1 MSNFPLRKPRPA
13 WRIVL
18 TMATVMALLLLVA
31 CGAAEESPAEPA
43 GSSEPAAPAQAQ
55 PEPAAPAASPPQA
68 DPAQA
73 PAAAASGSGS
83 SAAGGPAPTA
93 APSSG
98 GAAPAAAPQSDAPT
112 GTLRIALDEIGPP
125 KWIPKLQ
132 GAPQNSINNTTFWE
146 SLWRNEKEAG
156 LVGVLAESWEIS
168 DDATVWT
175 INLHQGVPFHHDYG
189 ELTASD
195 FIFSMENSVEEG
207 TTRSPRLLNLHFF
220 AEGGGMTLV
229 DDYTF
234 EIDTVKPAWSL
245 PWDVATGM
253 TAYMGTGV
261 ISQKYYEEY
270 GEEEAG
276 FSLAVGTGPWKSIEH
291 VTGGT
296 WRFEAVQDHWRK
308 TPNFAELHYAEI
320 SEESTRLANFL
331 ANKLDIAT
339 FNLESVAQLEGQCGD
354 CKFKTFTTGAQLF
367 LNIHGNLYVDRADLP
382 TPRDPS
388 LPWVSASADMNSAEW
403 INARKVRKALAIAI
417 DRQLLVDTLLL
428 GKGEPA
434 HVYGWAGFEDE
445 LGYLADLKHEYDPDM
460 ARQLLAEAGY
470 PDGFEVPLALTNRP
484 YPGTIETAAAVATMW
499 EDIGI
504 RTTQIR
510 QPMSAFRP
518 NFVERSWKGINSHGN
533 NVSSEPL
540 LSRTQTY
547 AVAGVVNYG
556 VEHPMSEELNASI
569 ETTFDR
575 EERLELVRQL
585 TKFLYDEVFT
595 IPTVSIYHIWP
606 LGPEVDDWEW
616 TFPVV
621 RVPSNLEYIPHR
633 E

>member
-1 MSNFPLRKPRPA
+1 MYSTTYPGFFGNCIHPA
-13 WRIVL
+13 VF
-18 TMATVMALLLLVA
+18 LVA
-31 CGAAEESPAEPA
+31 CGS
-43 GSSEPAAPAQAQ
+43 SSEAPAAPATNA
-55 PEPAAPAASPPQA
+55 EPAAPAAAPASEPA
-68 DPAQA
+68 DTSAPAAASDTTAQA
-73 PAAAASGSGS
+73 PAAASSNSGQ
-83 SAAGGPAPTA
+83 AAAAPAPTA
-93 APSSG
+93 VPAVVS
-98 GAAPAAAPQSDAPT
+98 AAPAAAPQSDAPT

-146 SLWRNEKEAG
+146 SLWKNQKSTG
-156 LVGVLAESWEIS
+156 LTGVLAESWEVS
-168 DDATVWT
+168 EDATVWT
-175 INLHQGVPFHHDYG
+175 INLHQGVPFHHGYG

-195 FIFSMENSVEEG
+195 FIFTMENSVEEG
-207 TTRSPRLLNLHFF
+207 TTRTATILKRHFF
-220 AEGGGMTLV
+220 PEGGGMTAV
-229 DDYTF
+229 DDYTL
-234 EIDTVKPAWSL
+234 EIDTINAAWSL

-253 TAYMGTGV
+253 DNYMGTGV
-261 ISQKYYEEY
+261 ISEKYYEEY

-276 FSLAVGTGPWKSIEH
+276 FTLAVGTGPWRSIEH
-291 VTGGT
+291 EAGGT
-296 WRFEAVQDHWRK
+296 WKFEAVDDHWRK

-339 FNLESVAQLEGQCGD
+339 FNLESISQLEQQCD
-354 CKFKTFTTGAQLF
+354 ECKFKTFTTGAQLF
-367 LNIHGNLYVDRADLP
+367 INIHGNLYVNRDDLP

-388 LPWVSASADMNSAEW
+388 LPWVSASDDMTSQDW
-403 INARKVRKALAIAI
+403 INARKVRKAMAIAI

-428 GKGEPA
+428 GKGAPA
-434 HVYGWAGFEDE
+434 HVYGWAGFEDD
-445 LGYLADLKHEYDPDM
+445 LGYLADLKHDYDPDM
-460 ARQLLAEAGY
+460 ARQLLLEAGY
-470 PDGFEVPLALTNRP
+470 EDGFEIPMALTNRP

-518 NFVERSWKGINSHGN
+518 NFVERSWKGVNSHGN

-540 LSRTQTY
+540 LSRTQTFDIT
-547 AVAGVVNYG
+547 GVVNYG
-556 VEHPMSEELNASI
+556 VEHPVAQELNEKIAV
-569 ETTFDR
+569 TFDR

-585 TKFLYDEVFT
+585 TKFLFDEVFT

-616 TFPVV
+616 AFPVV

>member
-1 MSNFPLRKPRPA
+1 MSNVPLQKPR
-13 WRIVL
+13 IIFTL
-18 TMATVMALLLLVA
+18 ATVMALLFLVA
-31 CGAAEESPAEPA
+31 CGAAEESPAAPA
-43 GSSEPAAPAQAQ
+43 ASSSEPAAPAQAQ
-55 PEPAAPAASPPQA
+55 PEPAAPAAASDA
-68 DPAQA
+68 PAQA
-73 PAAAASGSGS
+73 PAASSSDSGQAA
-83 SAAGGPAPTA
+83 AAPAPTA
-93 APSSG
+93 VPSSA
-98 GAAPAAAPQSDAPT
+98 GASPAAAPQSDAPT

-156 LVGVLAESWEIS
+156 LVGILAESWEIS
-168 DDATVWT
+168 EDATVWT
-175 INLHQGVPFHHDYG
+175 IRLNKGVPFHHDYG
-189 ELTASD
+189 EMTASD
-195 FIFSMENSVEEG
+195 FVFSMENSVEEG
-207 TTRSPRLLNLHFF
+207 TTRSPRLLKLHFF
-220 AEGGGMTLV
+220 AEGGGMTVL
-229 DDYTF
+229 DDYSF
-234 EIDTVKPAWSL
+234 EIDTVNPAWSL

-296 WRFEAVQDHWRK
+296 WQFEAVQDHWRK

-339 FNLESVAQLEGQCGD
+339 FNLESVAQLEEQCDD

-367 LNIHGNLYVDRADLP
+367 LNVHGNLYVDRDDLP

-388 LPWVSASADMNSAEW
+388 LPWVSASTDMNSPEW

-445 LGYLADLKHEYDPDM
+445 LGYLADLKHGYDPDM

-470 PDGFEVPLALTNRP
+470 PDGFEVPMALTNRP

-556 VEHPMSEELNASI
+556 VEHPLSEELNAKI

-575 EERLELVRQL
+575 EERLALVREL

>member
-1 MSNFPLRKPRPA
+1 MSNIPLWKPR
-13 WRIVL
+13 IIFTL
-18 TMATVMALLLLVA
+18 ATIMALLFMVA

-43 GSSEPAAPAQAQ
+43 GSSAEPAAPAQSQ
-55 PEPAAPAASPPQA
+55 PEPAAPAAASDA
-68 DPAQA
+68 PAQA
-73 PAAAASGSGS
+73 PAAASSDSGQ
-83 SAAGGPAPTA
+83 AAAAPAPTA
-93 APSSG
+93 APSSA

-189 ELTASD
+189 ELTAND
-195 FIFSMENSVEEG
+195 FVFTMENSVEEG

-220 AEGGGMTLV
+220 AEGGGMTVV

-234 EIDTVKPAWSL
+234 EIDTVNPAWSL

-270 GEEEAG
+270 GEEQAG

-339 FNLESVAQLEGQCGD
+339 FNLESVAQLEEQCSD

-388 LPWVSASADMNSAEW
+388 LPWVSASADMNSADW
-403 INARKVRKALAIAI
+403 INARKVRKAMAISI

-470 PDGFEVPLALTNRP
+470 PDGFEVPMALTNRP

-556 VEHPMSEELNASI
+556 VEHPMSEELNAKI

-606 LGPEVDDWEW
+606 LGPEVDDWTW

>member
-1 MSNFPLRKPRPA
+1 MRNIPLWKPR
-13 WRIVL
+13 IIFTL
-18 TMATVMALLLLVA
+18 ATIMALLVLVA

-43 GSSEPAAPAQAQ
+43 GSSAAPAAPAQTQ
-55 PEPAAPAASPPQA
+55 PESPPPAAAS
-68 DPAQA
+68 DTPAQA
-73 PAAAASGSGS
+73 PAAASSDAGQA
-83 SAAGGPAPTA
+83 SAAPAPTA
-93 APSSG
+93 APAAS

-146 SLWRNEKEAG
+146 SLWKNEKSNG
-156 LVGVLAESWEIS
+156 LTGVLAESWEIS
-168 DDATVWT
+168 EDATVWT
-175 INLHQGVPFHHDYG
+175 INLHQGVQFHHDYG
-189 ELTASD
+189 EMTSHD
-195 FIFSMENSVEEG
+195 FIFTMENSVEEG
-207 TTRSPRLLNLHFF
+207 TTRSPGILKRHFF
-220 AEGGGMTLV
+220 PEGGGMTAI

-234 EIDTVKPAWSL
+234 EINTVKPAWSL

-253 TAYMGTGV
+253 DNYMGTGV
-261 ISQKYYEEY
+261 ISRKYYEEY

-276 FSLAVGTGPWKSIEH
+276 HTLAVGTGPWHSVKHEA
-291 VTGGT
+291 GGT
-296 WRFEAVQDHWRK
+296 WRFDAVTDHWRK
-308 TPNFAELHYAEI
+308 TPNFAELHYIEI

-331 ANKLDIAT
+331 SNKLDIAT
-339 FNLESVAQLEGQCGD
+339 FNLESIAQLEQQCAD

-367 LNIHGNLYVDRADLP
+367 INIHGNLYINREDLP

-388 LPWVSASADMNSAEW
+388 LPWVSASDDVNSGEW
-403 INARKVRKALAIAI
+403 ANARKVRKAMAIAI
-417 DRQLLVDTLLL
+417 DRQLLVDTLLQ
-428 GKGEPA
+428 GKGAPA
-434 HVYGWAGFEDE
+434 HVYGWAGFEDD
-445 LGYLADLKHEYDPDM
+445 LGYLADLKHEYDPEM
-460 ARQLLAEAGY
+460 ARQLLTEAGY
-470 PDGFEVPLALTNRP
+470 PDGFEIPMALTNRP

-518 NFVERSWKGINSHGN
+518 NFVERSWKGVNSHGN

-540 LSRTQTY
+540 LSRTQTF
-547 AVAGVVNYG
+547 ATGGVVNYG
-556 VEHPMSEELNASI
+556 VEHPIAEELNARI
-569 ETTFDR
+569 AETFDK

>member
-1 MSNFPLRKPRPA
+1 MRNIPLWKPR
-13 WRIVL
+13 IIFTL
-18 TMATVMALLLLVA
+18 ATIMALLFMVA

-43 GSSEPAAPAQAQ
+43 GSSAEPAAPAQGQ
-55 PEPAAPAASPPQA
+55 PEPAAPAAASDA
-68 DPAQA
+68 PAQA
-73 PAAAASGSGS
+73 PASASSDSGQAAA
-83 SAAGGPAPTA
+83 APAPTA
-93 APSSG
+93 APSSA

-195 FIFSMENSVEEG
+195 FVFTMENSVEEG

-220 AEGGGMTLV
+220 AEGGGMTVV

-234 EIDTVKPAWSL
+234 EIDTVNPAWSL

-270 GEEEAG
+270 GEEQAG

-339 FNLESVAQLEGQCGD
+339 FNLESVAQLEEQCSD

-388 LPWVSASADMNSAEW
+388 LPWVSASADMNSADW
-403 INARKVRKALAIAI
+403 INARKVRKAMAISI

-470 PDGFEVPLALTNRP
+470 PDGFEVPMALTNRP

-556 VEHPMSEELNASI
+556 VEHPMSEELNAKI

>member
-1 MSNFPLRKPRPA
+1 
-13 WRIVL
+13 
-18 TMATVMALLLLVA
+18 MALLFMVA
-31 CGAAEESPAEPA
+31 CGAAEESPAEPS
-43 GSSEPAAPAQAQ
+43 GSSAEPAAPAQTQ
-55 PEPAAPAASPPQA
+55 PEPAAPAAASDA
-68 DPAQA
+68 PAQA
-73 PAAAASGSGS
+73 PAAASSDSGQ
-83 SAAGGPAPTA
+83 AAAAPAPTA
-93 APSSG
+93 APSSA

-189 ELTASD
+189 ELTAND
-195 FIFSMENSVEEG
+195 FVFTMENSVEEG

-220 AEGGGMTLV
+220 AEGGGMTVV

-234 EIDTVKPAWSL
+234 EIDTVNPAWSL

-270 GEEEAG
+270 GEEQAG

-339 FNLESVAQLEGQCGD
+339 FNLESVAQLEEQCGD

-388 LPWVSASADMNSAEW
+388 LPWVSASADMNSADW
-403 INARKVRKALAIAI
+403 INARKVRKAMAISI

-470 PDGFEVPLALTNRP
+470 PDGFEVPMALTNRP

-518 NFVERSWKGINSHGN
+518 NFVERSLKGINSHGN

-556 VEHPMSEELNASI
+556 VEHPMSEELNAKI

-606 LGPEVDDWEW
+606 LGPEVDDWTW